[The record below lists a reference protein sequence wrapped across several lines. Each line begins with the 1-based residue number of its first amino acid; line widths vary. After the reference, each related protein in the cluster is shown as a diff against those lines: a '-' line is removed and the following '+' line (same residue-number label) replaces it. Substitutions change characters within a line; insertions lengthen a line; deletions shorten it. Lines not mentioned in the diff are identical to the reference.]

1 MTTTQ
6 PDFEAA
12 KQYALGRLEA
22 ELPRD
27 LYYHGPHH
35 TRDDVYPA
43 ACRLAVLAGL
53 HGEPFMLLE
62 TAALYHDLGYLKR
75 YARNEEIGVAMTRDI
90 LPQFGYNEEQIAIIS
105 GLIMATQLPQSP
117 KTFLEE
123 ILCDADLDSLGRKDF
138 FVSSQS
144 LRLELMAYGSSYN
157 LRQWYEIQQQFLSQH
172 TYFTATARALRNT
185 GKHRNLME
193 IESLLKSV
201 NGRCER

>member
-1 MTTTQ
+1 MITTQ

-12 KQYALGRLEA
+12 KQYVLGRLAA

-27 LYYHGPHH
+27 LYYHGLHH

-43 ACRLAVLAGL
+43 VGRLAVLAGL
-53 HGEPFMLLE
+53 HGEEFMLLE
-62 TAALYHDLGYLKR
+62 TAALYHDVGYIER
-75 YARNEEIGVAMTRDI
+75 YARNEEIGAAMAREI
-90 LPQFGYNEEQIAIIS
+90 LPQFGYNEAQIAIIS
-105 GLIMATQLPQSP
+105 DLIMATQLPQSP
-117 KTFLEE
+117 KTVLEQ

-144 LRLELMAYGSSYN
+144 LRLELMAYGPSYN

-185 GKHRNLME
+185 GKQRNLME
-193 IESLLKSV
+193 IESLLRSV
-201 NGRCER
+201 NGRR

>member
-1 MTTTQ
+1 MITTQ

-27 LYYHGPHH
+27 LYYHGLHH

-43 ACRLAVLAGL
+43 VSRLAVLAGL
-53 HGEPFMLLE
+53 HGEEFMLLE
-62 TAALYHDLGYLKR
+62 TAAIYHDMGYIAR
-75 YARNEEIGVAMTRDI
+75 YARNEEIGASMAREI
-90 LPQFGYNEEQIAIIS
+90 LPQFGYNEEQVAVIYN
-105 GLIMATQLPQSP
+105 LIMATQLPQSP
-117 KTFLEE
+117 QTVLEQ

-138 FVSSQS
+138 FVSSQA
-144 LRLELMAYGSSYN
+144 LRLELIAYGPSYN

-185 GKHRNLME
+185 GKQRNLME

-201 NGRCER
+201 NGRF